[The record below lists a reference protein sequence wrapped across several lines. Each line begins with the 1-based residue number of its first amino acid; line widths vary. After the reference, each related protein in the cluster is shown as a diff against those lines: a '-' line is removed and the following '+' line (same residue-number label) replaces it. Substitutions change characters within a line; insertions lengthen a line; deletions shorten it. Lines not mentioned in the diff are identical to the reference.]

1 MADKRFAEQAEALFQ
16 GMNAFISTK
25 TVVGA
30 PQQAGDAIIIPLVDV
45 SCGMATGAFADK
57 KGSSDGNGAGGMST
71 KISPAAVLIIQN
83 GVTKLVNVKNQ
94 DLVPD
99 VINRFTANS
108 KISPETTERAVQTLR
123 ETDGSKQSES

>member
-71 KISPAAVLIIQN
+71 KISPVAVLIIQN

-94 DLVPD
+94 D
-99 VINRFTANS
+99 
-108 KISPETTERAVQTLR
+108 AVT
-123 ETDGSKQSES
+123 